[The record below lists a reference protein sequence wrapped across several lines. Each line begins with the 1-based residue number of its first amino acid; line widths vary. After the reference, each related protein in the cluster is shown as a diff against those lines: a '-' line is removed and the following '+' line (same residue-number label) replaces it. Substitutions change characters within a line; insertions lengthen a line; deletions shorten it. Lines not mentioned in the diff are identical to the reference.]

1 MTPPLTPDEIRKR
14 LAAGTLRIECAPT
27 DEIDQ
32 FDELADEFIPKIFD
46 IDSFMITD
54 ESSISDFRDRTE
66 PIEAAYQRI
75 QEAYG
80 IDVRDIKG
88 GYLLDIF
95 KRINLLRNVP

>member
-1 MTPPLTPDEIRKR
+1 MAPLTPDEIRKK
-14 LAAGTLRIECAPT
+14 LADGTLKFECAPT

-32 FDELADEFIPKIFD
+32 YDELADEFILEIFG

-66 PIEAAYQRI
+66 PVEAVYQRI

-88 GYLLDIF
+88 GYLVDIF
-95 KRINLLRNVP
+95 KRIRNV